1 MTSEFREMVLGMNAL
16 PYLGK
21 PEDIAAACLF
31 LSSRE
36 ARYITGTTLC
46 VNGGASF

>member
-1 MTSEFREMVLGMNAL
+1 MVLGLNAL
-16 PYLGK
+16 PYFGK
-21 PEDIAAACLF
+21 PEDIAAAALF

-36 ARYITGTTLC
+36 ARYTTGTTLT